1 MARNP
6 ELIAH
11 QEWLG
16 YVQPVGLVV
25 STPALLAAQAYI
37 NKNIIPEHQRFLE
50 CVEPI
55 ILHHEAYEEREE
67 KNENLRALRALRG
80 EDTAMTV
87 ADFPRFL
94 QEVLDWQAADL
105 IGDGR
110 LESLEVVLPEY
121 GETLR
126 PTYAVREVEPDDAQG
141 NPWLMLIQTL
151 RTGVDLDALSKTD
164 DHKWQASPHAHFER
178 LLRETKVPIGL
189 LFNGTHLR
197 LVYAPRGETSGYL
210 TFPVDAMAQVDGRPI
225 FAGLHLLLSA
235 ERLFTLPRKQR
246 LPYLLSESRKYQNLV
261 STQLS
266 EQVLHSLYELLR
278 GFQAADD
285 TLHGEL
291 LRQVLKEDPNH
302 VYAGLL
308 NVLLRLV
315 FVLYAEDRGLMPGD
329 SVYGNFYSI
338 NGLFERL
345 RSDASRFPDTMDQ
358 RYGAWAQLLSLFRLI
373 HDGASHG
380 ATFKLP
386 PRQGHL
392 FNPDRYPFLEGR
404 PYRSTR
410 QISETIQPPMV
421 SDGIVFRVLHNLLIL
436 DGERLSYRTLDVE
449 QIGSVYET
457 VMGFTLEVAQGRSI
471 AIKPTKPHGAPLTIN
486 LDALLE
492 TKPGSR
498 AKWVKEQADQSI
510 TGSALQD
517 AATPED
523 LVAALGKKASPTTP
537 RIVPPGAMILQPSDE
552 RRRSGSH
559 YTPRSLTEPIVR
571 TTLRPVLEQLGDK
584 PTPEQILDLK
594 VCDPAMGSG
603 AFLVEAD
610 RQLAD
615 ELVKAWHTHHCVP
628 AIPPDEDEVLFARRL
643 VVQRCLYGVDK
654 NPMAV
659 DVAKL
664 ALWLATLAKD
674 HAFTFVDHAL
684 RCGDSLVG
692 LTRQQIAAF
701 HWQPTKYVGEI
712 EHIITERI
720 QQAMDLRARIQ
731 NADETISETTLR
743 LMLKDSQDALDVV
756 RAIGDSVVAA
766 FFFSEKPKER
776 ESKRSEY
783 LAELTHTMAIW
794 SAVAERSDDTALAGL
809 APGPIQSGDTI
820 LECGGNDAALAGL
833 APGPIQSGV
842 AASLCHRTPD
852 VDAAALQ
859 AFHWQIEFPEVFQR
873 DNPGFDA
880 FVGNPPFMGGSKIS
894 STNGNSYRD
903 WLLGIH
909 DESHGNA
916 DLVAHFFRRT
926 FSLLRQQGALGLIA
940 TNTIGQGDTRSTGLR
955 WICTHG
961 GTVYSARRRYKWPGQ
976 AAVVVSVVHVCNG
989 ALPDPYELDGK
1000 PVPAITAFLFHAG
1013 GSENPSSLHANAG
1026 KSFLGSKIYGQG
1038 FTFDDTDT
1046 KGVATPIDEM
1056 HRLIEEDPRNAEV
1069 IFPYIGGEEVNS
1081 SPTHEYHRYVINF
1094 FDRNE
1099 AECRQQWPELMRI
1112 VEEKVKPERLAQNR
1126 EIRARYWW
1134 RFGEVA
1140 PALYATIRG
1149 MKRVLGCSLVTTHL
1163 SFAFL
1168 PASMTFSHKLV
1179 IVAISSP
1186 GMLCILQSRIHES
1199 FARFFSST
1207 LGDAL
1212 NYSPSDCF
1220 ETFPFPAGFEG
1231 DGGLESVGQE
1241 YYEFRAALMV
1251 RNNEGLT
1258 KTYNRFHDPEE
1269 QSPDVLRLREL
1280 HAAMDRAVL
1289 DAYGWTDLEPTCEFL
1304 LDYEEEDPASSD
1316 DYAVASPGR
1325 GRGRKKPW
1333 RYRWPDEFRD
1343 DVLARLLEL
1352 NRQYAEEERL
1362 SGAAAEKTGK
1372 RKAKRERE
1380 RKDSTTKGAKG
1391 TKEEKAGK
1399 EGKGKDEKQGDLF

>member
-1 MARNP
+1 MAKNP

-55 ILHHEAYEEREE
+55 PINGCGGR
-67 KNENLRALRALRG
+67 NLGDNTALAV
-80 EDTAMTV
+80 T
-87 ADFPRFL
+87 DFRRFL
-94 QEVLDWQAADL
+94 LDVLDWQPQDL
-105 IGDGR
+105 VGDAGPHGEG

-126 PTYAVREVEPDDAQG
+126 PTYAVKEIEPDSAAD
-141 NPWLMLIQTL
+141 NPWLMLIQTVPN
-151 RTGVDLDALSKTD
+151 GADLDTALDTN

-189 LFNGTHLR
+189 LFNGTHFR

-285 TLHGEL
+285 VSHGEL

-302 VYAGLL
+302 VYQGLL

-329 SVYGNFYSI
+329 SVYTNFYSV

-345 RSDASRFPDTMDQ
+345 RADASRFPDTMDQ

-373 HDGASHG
+373 HDGARYSSGSHG
-380 ATFKLP
+380 ATFELP
-386 PRQGHL
+386 PRHGHL

-404 PYRSTR
+404 AWQSTR

-421 SDGIVFRVLHNLLIL
+421 SDGIVFRVLQNLLVL

-486 LDALLE
+486 LDELLSV
-492 TKPGSR
+492 KPGNR
-498 AKWVKEQADQSI
+498 AKWVKEQTDQAI
-510 TGSALQD
+510 TGESLRALQD

-523 LVAALGKKASPTTP
+523 LVAALGKKVSPTTP

-571 TTLRPVLEQLGDK
+571 TTLRPVLEKLGDR

-615 ELVKAWHTHHCVP
+615 ELVKAWHNHHCVP
-628 AIPPDEDEVLFARRL
+628 TIPPDEDEVLFARRL
-643 VVQRCLYGVDK
+643 VAQRSLYGVDK

-659 DVAKL
+659 DLSKL
-664 ALWLATLAKD
+664 SLWLATLAKD

-692 LTRQQIAAF
+692 LSRQQIASFNWGQSPQLPSVSQFLTDRIKNA
-701 HWQPTKYVGEI
+701 TKARREI
-712 EHIITERI
+712 I
-720 QQAMDLRARIQ
+720 
-731 NADETISETTLR
+731 NADEFVLPAVKTQK
-743 LMLKDSQDALDVV
+743 LKLADESLNPV
-756 RAIGDSVVAA
+756 RMAGNACIAA
-766 FFFSEKPKER
+766 FFSETKDAKRGEARGILARDFSQWIEKLDAEAL
-776 ESKRSEY
+776 KRI
-783 LAELTHTMAIW
+783 LAAIDTLIHTQGLT
-794 SAVAERSDDTALAGL
+794 
-809 APGPIQSGDTI
+809 P
-820 LECGGNDAALAGL
+820 
-833 APGPIQSGV
+833 
-842 AASLCHRTPD
+842 
-852 VDAAALQ
+852 
-859 AFHWQIEFPEVFQR
+859 FHWEIEFHEVFDR

-880 FVGNPPFMGGSKIS
+880 FVGNPPFAGHVTIIETSGTNYTEFLRSVFPETGGKC
-894 STNGNSYRD
+894 
-903 WLLGIH
+903 
-909 DESHGNA
+909 
-916 DLVAHFFRRT
+916 DLVAFFFRRAFQLVRT
-926 FSLLRQQGALGLIA
+926 RASFGLIA
-940 TNTIGQGDTRSTGLR
+940 TNTIRQGDTRFSGLR
-955 WICTHG
+955 YICNNG
-961 GTVYSARRRYKWPGQ
+961 GAIFAATKRLRWPGQ
-976 AAVVVSVVHVCNG
+976 AAVVVSVIHILRGPLSFTPN
-989 ALPDPYELDGK
+989 LDGC
-1000 PVPAITAFLFHAG
+1000 PVKEINAYLFHRG
-1013 GSENPSSLHANAG
+1013 TNDNPYHLSANASKG
-1026 KSFLGSKIYGQG
+1026 FEGSVLRGMG

-1046 KGVATPIDEM
+1046 KGVATSIAEM
-1056 HRLIEEDPRNAEV
+1056 NRLLTSNPRNSER
-1069 IFPYIGGEEVNS
+1069 IFPYIGGEEINNS
-1081 SPTHEYHRYVINF
+1081 PSHAHHRFVINF
-1094 FDRNE
+1094 GEMSSSE
-1099 AECRQQWPELMRI
+1099 AQQWPELFEI
-1112 VEEKVKPERLAQNR
+1112 VR
-1126 EIRARYWW
+1126 
-1134 RFGEVA
+1134 
-1140 PALYATIRG
+1140 T
-1149 MKRVLGCSLVTTHL
+1149 RVLSERVSSTAKSSSGRITERFWQFGHTAKSLYDAISNLPRVLAISEVSACHGLAFL
-1163 SFAFL
+1163 SSRVVFSHTVKVFAFDSNS
-1168 PASMTFSHKLV
+1168 AFS
-1179 IVAISSP
+1179 A
-1186 GMLCILQSRIHES
+1186 LQSRPHEIW
-1199 FARFFSST
+1199 ARFFGSSMKDDLRYT
-1207 LGDAL
+1207 
-1212 NYSPSDCF
+1212 PTDCF
-1220 ETFPFPAGFEG
+1220 ETFPFPVDFENNPA
-1231 DGGLESVGQE
+1231 LESVGKE

-1258 KTYNRFHDPEE
+1258 KTYNRFHDPDE
-1269 QSPDVLRLREL
+1269 QSPDILRLREL

-1289 DAYGWTDLEPTCEFL
+1289 DAYGWTDLQPTCEFL
-1304 LDYEEEDPASSD
+1304 LDYEEEEDEAPA
-1316 DYAVASPGR
+1316 R

-1333 RYRWPDEFRD
+1333 RYRWPDDFRD
-1343 DVLARLLEL
+1343 EVLARLLEL

-1362 SGAAAEKTGK
+1362 SGTAAEKRRK
-1372 RKAKRERE
+1372 RG
-1380 RKDSTTKGAKG
+1380 STTKG
-1391 TKEEKAGK
+1391 TKDTKKKEK
-1399 EGKGKDEKQGDLF
+1399 KDEQEDLF